1 MLAVSWVLTGWCAQP
16 SRHDV
21 HFHSCTHNLA
31 LCRRALGTLTGTLQG
46 PLMAAPAACMR
57 AKAEEWLGAQV
68 CSPPAVRGHAALGLG
83 RIVEVNGGNVTV
95 QYNSKTTRIWPLNA
109 PQLVV
114 VGPSEALA
122 QRLAH
127 QDAEC
132 WPMPKAGHH
141 SSRAAR
147 GLSILQRKVSQMV
160 YEGSWS
166 RRRWRSTTSP
176 PWNSTREAA
185 LFHGQS
191 IVLLGASP
199 VRQLAEHFPAQ
210 LAGIFDDGPI
220 VEPHSMYASCHQPFG
235 RQSIYARSYSDRVQP
250 LVAGQA
256 ICNILPCDRRD
267 EPRRGHGCADCNCC
281 CGCEARRHCS
291 TADFTLGANVSGVQT
306 TLHFSDKPELTHTA
320 DDRAAMESRFCRDPP
335 AMLVFQKGVHD
346 AYFDVFTVP
355 AWQFPFMQ
363 NGTVKQME
371 AKRVA
376 GRDHVAR
383 LDPLLRVYITST
395 LSCLPDSTLVVM
407 VTPYHSNKAP
417 WQAPLVQATYSLM
430 VALFEACLH
439 AIGFSLLTP
448 II

>member
-1 MLAVSWVLTGWCAQP
+1 
-16 SRHDV
+16 
-21 HFHSCTHNLA
+21 
-31 LCRRALGTLTGTLQG
+31 
-46 PLMAAPAACMR
+46 MAGPAACIR

-83 RIVEVNGGNVTV
+83 RVVEVNGGNVTV
-95 QYNSKTTRIWPLNA
+95 QYYAKGSGNTRTWPFNA
-109 PQLVV
+109 TQLVF

-127 QDAEC
+127 QNAEC
-132 WPMPKAGHH
+132 WPKMPGAEAGHH

-147 GLSILQRKVSQMV
+147 ALSILQQKVSQMV

-166 RRRWRSTTSP
+166 RRRWRSTTFP

-220 VEPHSMYASCHQPFG
+220 VEPHSMYANCHQPFG
-235 RQSIYARSYSDRVQP
+235 RRNTYARSYSDRVQP

-256 ICNILPCDRRD
+256 ICNILPCDRHD

-291 TADFTLGANVSGVQT
+291 TADFTLGANVSGAQT
-306 TLHFSDKPELTHTA
+306 TLHFSDKP
-320 DDRAAMESRFCRDPP
+320 
-335 AMLVFQKGVHD
+335 
-346 AYFDVFTVP
+346 
-355 AWQFPFMQ
+355 
-363 NGTVKQME
+363 
-371 AKRVA
+371 
-376 GRDHVAR
+376 
-383 LDPLLRVYITST
+383 
-395 LSCLPDSTLVVM
+395 
-407 VTPYHSNKAP
+407 
-417 WQAPLVQATYSLM
+417 
-430 VALFEACLH
+430 
-439 AIGFSLLTP
+439 
-448 II
+448 